1 LATTNPRNIE
11 TARLI
16 YDQYLTQAWN

>member
-16 YDQYLTQAWN
+16 YDRYLTQAWN